1 MWHLQT
7 LTTDGLDAMT
17 TDRQVQGKKVEM
29 FFLNEIPDNLED
41 LQDILAMM
49 EALEAPEEES
59 MTLEEYERLRLKNMS
74 ERKEI

>member
-1 MWHLQT
+1 MN
-7 LTTDGLDAMT
+7 A
-17 TDRQVQGKKVEM
+17 DRQVQGKKVEM

-74 ERKEI
+74 ERKESQT